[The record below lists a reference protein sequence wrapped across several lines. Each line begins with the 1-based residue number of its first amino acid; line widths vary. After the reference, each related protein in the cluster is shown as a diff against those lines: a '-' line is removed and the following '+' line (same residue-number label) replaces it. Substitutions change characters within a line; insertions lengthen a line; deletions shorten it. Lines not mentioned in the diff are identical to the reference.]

1 MFLNAAYLGDVGI
14 VRQSLEESG
23 ESSLNVN
30 CVDYMGRNALH
41 LAIDSEKLDVIE
53 ILLDTLSF
61 NCIEEALLHA
71 ISKGGTKIVK
81 LIIEHPNFMAGEDRL
96 RRLGGGEAFFRTEE
110 KSQFPPDI
118 TPVILAAHYNNHEI
132 IQMFLSR
139 NHTIEKPH
147 PISCKCSDCV
157 AKQNYDSLKRSRSR
171 LNAYRALASPAYM
184 ALSSPDPIMTTF
196 ELRQEMMKLAE
207 VEKEFKVG
215 ERDIQIKNHLIP
227 EATLISKCSV
237 FVSIYIFLSFSNSFL
252 NYSFNDE
259 LDGTIVTGVV
269 NYCRRNTAQ
278 S

>member
-14 VRQSLEESG
+14 VRQSLEDSV

-53 ILLDTLSF
+53 ILLDNLSF

-71 ISKGGTKIVK
+71 ISKGATKIVK
-81 LIIEHPNFMAGEDRL
+81 LIIEHPNFMAGEDKL
-96 RRLGGGEAFFRTEE
+96 RRMGGGDAFFRLEE

-118 TPVILAAHYNNHEI
+118 TPLILAAHYNNHEI

-147 PISCKCSDCV
+147 PISCNCQDCV
-157 AKQNYDSLKRSRSR
+157 TKQNYDSLKRSRSR

-207 VEKEFKVG
+207 VEKEFKVL
-215 ERDIQIKNHLIP
+215 EFRDGQRVGSGRENKVIRYSNTESNLSRTEQDLSCLRFSKND
-227 EATLISKCSV
+227 
-237 FVSIYIFLSFSNSFL
+237 IFL
-252 NYSFNDE
+252 
-259 LDGTIVTGVV
+259 
-269 NYCRRNTAQ
+269 
-278 S
+278 